1 MRRILTFLIVA
12 SLAGACRVF
21 TDDEF
26 VVQPAQLHFYDHEP
40 SLTVPTTVAR
50 NALFDVEFITYGG
63 GCLETAR
70 NRVVTA
76 GMEVDIY
83 STQRDM
89 SSGVAAC
96 PDILR
101 FETNRVTLTLTGTG
115 TAVIRV
121 HGKRE
126 PGNEILVLER
136 QVTVGN

>member
-1 MRRILTFLIVA
+1 MKRILTFLMVA

-26 VVQPAQLHFYDHEP
+26 VVQPAILQFHDHEP
-40 SLTVPTTVAR
+40 SLTVPATVAR
-50 NALFDVEFITYGG
+50 NATFDVEFMTYGG
-63 GCLETAR
+63 GCLEAAR

-89 SSGVAAC
+89 SSVAC

-101 FETNRVTLTLTGTG
+101 FETNRVTLTLPATG
-115 TAVIRV
+115 TAVVRV

-126 PGNEILVLER
+126 PGNEVLVLER
-136 QVTVGN
+136 QVTVTN